1 MLPEQCNPGL
11 LAARGERLRGV
22 LPAGRLTRLRG
33 AGDDAPWPVR
43 VDLHC
48 QRDDTAL
55 ATVQGALEVMVRLT
69 CQRCL
74 EPLDLRLD
82 APVDL
87 LVVRSGGEVEG
98 RERGREVLGIHG
110 DTLSLHAMI
119 EDELLLALPMH
130 ASHPR
135 GDCAPPA
142 PPPEPGTDS
151 GVRPASPFAALAGII
166 DSTTT

>member
-1 MLPEQCNPGL
+1 MLPERCNPGS
-11 LAARGERLRGV
+11 LASRGERLRGV
-22 LPAGRLTRLRG
+22 LPADLLTRFRR
-33 AGDDAPWPVR
+33 AVDDAAGPVR
-43 VDLHC
+43 VDLHF

-55 ATVQGALEVMVRLT
+55 ASISGALEVTVRLT

-74 EPLDLRLD
+74 EALDLRLD

-98 RERGREVLGIHG
+98 RERGREVLAIHG
-110 DTLSLHAMI
+110 DRLSLHEMI

-142 PPPEPGTDS
+142 
-151 GVRPASPFAALAGII
+151 RPAARSRESGTRSAGPFAALADIV